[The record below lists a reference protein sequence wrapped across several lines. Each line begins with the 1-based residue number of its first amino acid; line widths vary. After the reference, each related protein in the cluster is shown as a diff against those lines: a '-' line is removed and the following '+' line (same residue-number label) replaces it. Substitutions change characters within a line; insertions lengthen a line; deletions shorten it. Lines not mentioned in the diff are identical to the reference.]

1 LVVLTMIAMAVS
13 GPNWWGRLLAIL
25 IEGGT
30 FLFIL
35 LASAVRPRTFVWAA
49 VLVGAAITVAVV
61 SAVRGGAVA
70 ATTPYGIGA
79 LLSLVAPVVIVRR
92 LLATMQITA
101 STILGA
107 LCLYLLAGLFFAYVF
122 HVVGALDQGQFF
134 TQTSSPTSVDY
145 LYFSLVTLATLGY
158 GDLTASSSLG
168 KMLSVTEALAGQLYL
183 VSVVAVLV
191 SNLGRPRRQP
201 AEQGEIPR
209 LKDRLS
215 EDGIRGESAAS
226 RSSPPAERHGELGRR
241 PTGAG
246 DA

>member
-1 LVVLTMIAMAVS
+1 MIAMAVS

-25 IEGGT
+25 VEGGT

-35 LASAVRPRTFVWAA
+35 LASAVGPRTFAWAA
-49 VLVGAAITVAVV
+49 VAVGAAITVAVV
-61 SAVRGGAVA
+61 SAILGGTA
-70 ATTPYGIGA
+70 ATAAPYGVGA
-79 LLSLVAPVVIVRR
+79 LLSLVAPVVIARH
-92 LLATMQITA
+92 LLATMQTTA

-122 HVVGALDQGQFF
+122 HIVGAFDQGQFF
-134 TQTSSPTSVDY
+134 TQTSDPTSVDY

-158 GDLTASSSLG
+158 GDLTASNSLG

-191 SNLGRPRRQP
+191 SNLGRERRPR
-201 AEQGEIPR
+201 PR
-209 LKDRLS
+209 AQEDTPRSEDALPS
-215 EDGIRGESAAS
+215 EDGIRGDSGAG
-226 RSSPPAERHGELGRR
+226 RSSPLAERQSDPNRR
-241 PTGAG
+241 STGAG